1 MPLPSGLSGNLPWSD
16 ESCFESLLKFHTWRR
31 CIHKKTTK
39 TIDTYVILVHF
50 SEFGKLSEIEKPCFV
65 LCSCACCG
73 KKSFFGFGSSEV
85 PSDSWFLRKVRLTRK
100 TDGFN
105 RENFFRES
113 TQKSCRLFFAIM
125 MPKNIP
131 ILYGLLTGSARCGG
145 FFPQKVYS
153 WLYLTSWFCFSG
165 CSWMFLP
172 AKIQGWLCTSL
183 SHWSKGPDETHL
195 ALEIHFL
202 ALAGLAWFMKVNEG
216 KLKRSFQCFGVAK
229 TSPQKKMCVWACVK
243 EVVVLPKHLC

>member
-1 MPLPSGLSGNLPWSD
+1 MKRPSPSDWKPPQVLHMENVAYIKRPLKR
-16 ESCFESLLKFHTWRR
+16 F
-31 CIHKKTTK
+31 
-39 TIDTYVILVHF
+39 DTYVIF
-50 SEFGKLSEIEKPCFV
+50 SPSLLEFGETFRNWKTLLRFV
-65 LCSCACCG
+65 FGCICCG

-85 PSDSWFLRKVRLTRK
+85 PSDSWFLRKVRLTRE

-105 RENFFRES
+105 RENFYRES
-113 TQKSCRLFFAIM
+113 TQKSCRLFLPLWCQKTTRMCF
-125 MPKNIP
+125 P

-145 FFPQKVYS
+145 FSPQKVYS
-153 WLYLTSWFCFSG
+153 WLYWTSWFCFSG
-165 CSWMFLP
+165 CSWMFVP

-229 TSPQKKMCVWACVK
+229 TSPKKKCVCGRV
-243 EVVVLPKHLC
+243 